1 MGFGCFLSFAETNTA
16 MANILIYLAFCRY
29 MSPGEL
35 SSSLLRLLIN
45 MSKQSFTIQWLHCYG
60 RMKNSCTLFKQ
71 EGFRGSIMVQ
81 TVKNLPAIQETQ
93 VWSLDEEDPLE
104 KGKATHFSILA
115 WRIPCTEKPGWLP
128 SMGHKELDTTKQLKL
143 LLYILR
149 VDCKFDAFQ
158 TLKEKAGWRQ
168 NL

>member
-1 MGFGCFLSFAETNTA
+1 
-16 MANILIYLAFCRY
+16 
-29 MSPGEL
+29 
-35 SSSLLRLLIN
+35 
-45 MSKQSFTIQWLHCYG
+45 
-60 RMKNSCTLFKQ
+60 MKNSCTLFKQ

-81 TVKNLPAIQETQ
+81 TVKNLPTIQETQ
-93 VWSLDEEDPLE
+93 VWSLDQEDPLE

-149 VDCKFDAFQ
+149 ADCKFGAFQ
-158 TLKEKAGWRQ
+158 TLKKKAGWRQ